1 MRLYDNYATGGPGY
15 SGVATILGIAK
26 SMEKVLGSDYD
37 LIGFDPRGKLLS
49 NH

>member
-15 SGVATILGIAK
+15 SGVSTILGIAK
-26 SMEKVLGSDYD
+26 SMEKVVGSDYD
-37 LIGFDPRGKLLS
+37 LIGFDPRGKLPS